1 MDIMDL
7 EVAMD
12 ALNMTAQ
19 ENKEAIGKES
29 HKFFTVLCK
38 IYSIV
43 AVFMKWKCYLYSVKI
58 K

>member
-29 HKFFTVLCK
+29 DKFFTVLCK

-43 AVFMKWKCYLYSVKI
+43 AVFMK
-58 K
+58 